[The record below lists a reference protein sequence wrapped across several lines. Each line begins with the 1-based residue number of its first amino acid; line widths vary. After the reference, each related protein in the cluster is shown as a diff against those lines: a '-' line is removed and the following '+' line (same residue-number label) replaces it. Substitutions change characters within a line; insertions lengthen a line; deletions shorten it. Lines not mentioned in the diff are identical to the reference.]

1 MNKEYLKFAVAG
13 VNNGFWQRD
22 GSCDRCRIAYG
33 AENIITLTCE
43 FAHVKLQMMSLDL
56 WQILHG
62 VEQVRRV
69 PEHVLKVLRRR
80 VRQPGERAERCNIG
94 KILISE
100 LADVDLFGLSGN
112 YVLCGLEHVG
122 GYAVAGCKI
131 VCAAGWNISERSAA
145 VAADNAGYDL
155 VERTVAA
162 DADDQVKLIA
172 VKLRKLRCVAAFAGR
187 KNRHSI
193 VAFGKNSYY
202 IGQKTQGSAP
212 PRNRIYNKQR
222 E

>member
-1 MNKEYLKFAVAG
+1 
-13 VNNGFWQRD
+13 
-22 GSCDRCRIAYG
+22 
-33 AENIITLTCE
+33 
-43 FAHVKLQMMSLDL
+43 MMSLDF

-62 VEQVRRV
+62 VEQICRMS
-69 PEHVLKVLRRR
+69 EHVFEVLRCG

-100 LADVDLFGLSGN
+100 LADVDLLGFSGN
-112 YVLCGLEHVG
+112 YVLRGLEHVG

-131 VCAAGWNISERSAA
+131 VCAAGWNIAERSAA

-162 DADDQVKLIA
+162 YADDEVKLAA

-187 KNRHSI
+187 ENRHGV
-193 VAFGKNSYY
+193 VAFGKDFNY
-202 IGQKTQGSAP
+202 IGQKAQGGAP
-212 PRNRIYNKQR
+212 ARNRIYNKQKFFQLGKGFHQNNTPLR
-222 E
+222 SDDSGDQKAEVCRGD